1 MAIYD
6 DVKITINLNELVE
19 IRAKLIS
26 QYDDYSEKVCKG
38 EYLDGGDIDRIA
50 TGLRDTLTWDTLYCM
65 VDDAVLEYLGIKENH
80 YGETTI
86 ESLDVTMEKEQKARE
101 KEFKKNFDMVKLES
115 SSWTIE
121 VPVRKKKEEKKEVS
135 ADTYKAQEHRYS
147 DPQ

>member
-1 MAIYD
+1 MAIDD

-65 VDDAVLEYLGIKENH
+65 VDDAVLDYLGIKEKNPS
-80 YGETTI
+80 TTI
-86 ESLDVTMEKEQKARE
+86 ETIELTMEKERKERE
-101 KEFKKNFDMVKLES
+101 KEFKKNFEMVKLES
-115 SSWTIE
+115 SAWTLD
-121 VPVRKKKEEKKEVS
+121 VPKRKSK
-135 ADTYKAQEHRYS
+135 
-147 DPQ
+147 

>member
-50 TGLRDTLTWDTLYCM
+50 TGLRDTLTWDTLYSM
-65 VDDAVLEYLGIKENH
+65 VDDAVLDYLGMKETH
-80 YGETTI
+80 YGERSIETI
-86 ESLDVTMEKEQKARE
+86 EITMEKERKERE
-101 KEFKKNFDMVKLES
+101 KEFKKNFEMVDLVS
-115 SSWTIE
+115 SSWTIQ
-121 VPVRKKKEEKKEVS
+121 VPKRKTN
-135 ADTYKAQEHRYS
+135 A
-147 DPQ
+147 